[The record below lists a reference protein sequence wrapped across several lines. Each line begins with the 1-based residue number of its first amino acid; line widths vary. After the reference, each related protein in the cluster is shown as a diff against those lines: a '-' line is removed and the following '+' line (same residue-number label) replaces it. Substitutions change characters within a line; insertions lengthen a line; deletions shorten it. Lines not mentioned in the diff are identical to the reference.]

1 MELDAPEISALGGCD
16 WRQDIDM
23 TAKQNY
29 NITMASITVRNIP
42 DEVLEKIRALSTI
55 ERRSINNEIL
65 LILERGTY
73 SEYEERLH
81 RRKYLSKSTQL
92 EIWKGLLGS
101 WQDNRTAREIID
113 DIYSNRTG
121 GRDVEL

>member
-1 MELDAPEISALGGCD
+1 MLQDGMRLAGLPRPALDMA
-16 WRQDIDM
+16 
-23 TAKQNY
+23 AKSNY
-29 NITMASITVRNIP
+29 YLTMASITVRNIP
-42 DEVLEKIRALSTI
+42 DEVLEKIRALSAV
-55 ERRSINNEIL
+55 ERRSINSEIL

-113 DIYSNRTG
+113 DIYSTRTA